1 MPAEFCIEQE
11 IAEFCLEQAIVE
23 FCMEQAAFAEFCEEQ
38 AIAEFYKE
46 QAIVVLNTAIA
57 CNYIVHLLSPK
68 LNLLFSFSLKFN
80 FPLPS

>member
-23 FCMEQAAFAEFCEEQ
+23 FCMEQAAFAEFCKEQ

-46 QAIVVLNTAIA
+46 QAIVVLNTAI
-57 CNYIVHLLSPK
+57 
-68 LNLLFSFSLKFN
+68 FFN
-80 FPLPS
+80 FQINLVETFGISRKILTL